1 MFVSAAFNYL
11 PRTVGVCGCAAMCA
25 AFGIKGEKKE
35 RRFLLFF
42 PFSRAP
48 APTGSICQCPSA
60 LQLCA
65 GTTAGAQ
72 ASGRNRLGGGGG
84 DGGWRWWRGRMRRG
98 RLRVNDPEQTRS
110 GNYNTDGSRSFF
122 H

>member
-11 PRTVGVCGCAAMCA
+11 PRTVGACGCAAMCA
-25 AFGIKGEKKE
+25 AFGIKGKE
-35 RRFLLFF
+35 ERGFLLFF

-48 APTGSICQCPSA
+48 APTGSIWQCPSA

-72 ASGRNRLGGGGG
+72 ASGRNRLRGGGGGG
-84 DGGWRWWRGRMRRG
+84 DGGWWWRRG
-98 RLRVNDPEQTRS
+98 RGRGGGEAGAAPSQ
-110 GNYNTDGSRSFF
+110 
-122 H
+122 